1 MNGSSDSDFIRS
13 YGWIQPLESDD
24 AGYPFSNANP
34 INYSFPHGNGIN
46 KIELYDSNAKL
57 LTKK

>member
-46 KIELYDSNAKL
+46 KIELYGL
-57 LTKK
+57 LI